1 MIRRAAHSNQ
11 HHLGDVNAEFLEFPL
26 RHLDR
31 APRDLGVA
39 SPGGRIFGRGVLA
52 ATVKG
57 DSRIALKISEL
68 DRRRHHPEKDLSFRE
83 VHLDATDAR

>member
-11 HHLGDVNAEFLEFPL
+11 HHLGDINAEFLEFPL

-31 APRDLGVA
+31 TPGDLGVA
-39 SPGGRIFGRGVLA
+39 PPRGRIVRRSVLA
-52 ATVKG
+52 AAVKG

-68 DRRRHHPEKDLSFRE
+68 DRRRHHPEEDLPFRE
-83 VHLDATDAR
+83 VHLDATDAW

>member
-31 APRDLGVA
+31 TPRDLGVA
-39 SPGGRIFGRGVLA
+39 PPRCRVVRRGVLA
-52 ATVKG
+52 AAVKG
-57 DSRIALKISEL
+57 DPRITLKVREL
-68 DRRRHHPEKDLSFRE
+68 DRRRHHPEEDLSFRE
-83 VHLDATDAR
+83 VHLDAADAW